1 MSYVAQAQAQYAEA
15 VQQSKANAEA
25 YKKSIAEIFDSQ
37 KEQTQKQADSDIKK
51 LDSQY
56 KGLYDEAALQ
66 QLVNER
72 NLKQKQ
78 ASLGLTDSGLTA
90 SQQTA
95 IQVARGNANAKISA
109 QKQAAVDSITVQLEQ
124 YLAQIEQNRANS
136 FAEVDYNLNANNT
149 NLYNTLMSQAYSNQA
164 ALDAA
169 NAQAA
174 ATIEAARIAAAAS
187 ASNGTSSTPTL
198 DFSMAKETLKN
209 YKTSGANSNDIYS
222 YIYSLDSAYGLSDA
236 QVSNLL
242 SYAGIS
248 NMSGYN
254 NWGKRQSEATTAINS
269 TASDILSKYNG
280 MSYDQ
285 IYGIYYGTYMNGSHN
300 YQNIPKYTSVA
311 NHLDNWLNKNYNNR
325 KTAKFSV

>member
-1 MSYVAQAQAQYAEA
+1 MSYYVSQAQAQYADAAKKNKE
-15 VQQSKANAEA
+15 NADA
-25 YKKSIAEIFDSQ
+25 YKQSVGEIFDTQRDQVNKQAESD
-37 KEQTQKQADSDIKK
+37 TQKVG
-51 LDSQY
+51 SQY
-56 KGLYDEAALQ
+56 KGLYDESALQ

-72 NLKQKQ
+72 NLKQRQ

-95 IQVARGNANAKISA
+95 IQVSRGNADAKISA
-109 QKQAAVDSITVQLEQ
+109 QKQAAIDSITLQLEQ
-124 YLAQIEQNRANS
+124 YLAQIEQNRASS
-136 FAEVDYNLNANNT
+136 FAEIDYNLNNTNT
-149 NLYNTLMSQAYSNQA
+149 NLYNTLMSQAYSNDA
-164 ALDAA
+164 AVAAA
-169 NAQAA
+169 NAQAQ
-174 ATIEAARIAAAAS
+174 ATIEAAKIAAAS
-187 ASNGTSSTPTL
+187 SGSGTTTPTL

-209 YKTSGANSNDIYS
+209 YKASGANSNDIYS

>member
-1 MSYVAQAQAQYAEA
+1 MSYVAQAQAQYADA
-15 VQQSKANAEA
+15 VRQSKENAEA
-25 YKKSIAEIFDSQ
+25 YKKSISEIFDSQ

-174 ATIEAARIAAAAS
+174 ATIEAARIAAEQAAEEKAAS
-187 ASNGTSSTPTL
+187 KHESELNNYYKN
-198 DFSMAKETLKN
+198 AKYLMENVGEEAAYN
-209 YKTSGANSNDIYS
+209 YIDKLYSGLNAKITDDEGEELCLALGINAENYS
-222 YIYSLDSAYGLSDA
+222 AA
-236 QVSNLL
+236 
-242 SYAGIS
+242 
-248 NMSGYN
+248 
-254 NWGKRQSEATTAINS
+254 
-269 TASDILSKYNG
+269 SKYDATIAYN
-280 MSYDQ
+280 YAFRKNN
-285 IYGIYYGTYMNGSHN
+285 YGRN
-300 YQNIPKYTSVA
+300 
-311 NHLDNWLNKNYNNR
+311 
-325 KTAKFSV
+325 

>member
-136 FAEVDYNLNANNT
+136 FAEVDYNLNNTNT

-174 ATIEAARIAAAAS
+174 ASIEAARIAAAEKATSEAKSNENTYYKRAKYLLENSGEDAANRYIAS
-187 ASNGTSSTPTL
+187 LNIDHDTRFSLAQSLGISGYVSGTSATNSSAVARAAV
-198 DFSMAKETLKN
+198 DALKLTR
-209 YKTSGANSNDIYS
+209 K
-222 YIYSLDSAYGLSDA
+222 
-236 QVSNLL
+236 
-242 SYAGIS
+242 
-248 NMSGYN
+248 N
-254 NWGKRQSEATTAINS
+254 NH
-269 TASDILSKYNG
+269 
-280 MSYDQ
+280 M
-285 IYGIYYGTYMNGSHN
+285 
-300 YQNIPKYTSVA
+300 P
-311 NHLDNWLNKNYNNR
+311 
-325 KTAKFSV
+325 

>member
-15 VQQSKANAEA
+15 VRQSKENADA
-25 YKKSIAEIFDSQ
+25 YKKSISEIFDNQ

-95 IQVARGNANAKISA
+95 IQVSRGNANAKISA

-174 ATIEAARIAAAAS
+174 ATIEAARIAAEQEAAS
-187 ASNGTSSTPTL
+187 ALKTNVDTYYERAKYLLENNSAKSAIDYIESLDLDVADRARLRMSLGLSQTPDPNPVSPVSPVSNVIEQLRLMNNYNDKIRFLSNSLKNGTITQGEYNRLAYSI
-198 DFSMAKETLKN
+198 
-209 YKTSGANSNDIYS
+209 SGRS
-222 YIYSLDSAYGLSDA
+222 
-236 QVSNLL
+236 
-242 SYAGIS
+242 
-248 NMSGYN
+248 
-254 NWGKRQSEATTAINS
+254 R
-269 TASDILSKYNG
+269 
-280 MSYDQ
+280 
-285 IYGIYYGTYMNGSHN
+285 
-300 YQNIPKYTSVA
+300 
-311 NHLDNWLNKNYNNR
+311 
-325 KTAKFSV
+325 

>member
-15 VQQSKANAEA
+15 VRQSKENADA
-25 YKKSIAEIFDSQ
+25 YKKSIAEIFDNQ

-95 IQVARGNANAKISA
+95 IQVSRGNANAKISA

-174 ATIEAARIAAAAS
+174 ATIEAARIAAEQEAAS
-187 ASNGTSSTPTL
+187 AANTAAKTNENTYYKRAKDLRNYAGDDSAWKYLNGLASSGSIDSGTLRSLCYSLGIDYTKYTTPTTTTGNIVMGPYRTPYEEMVASL
-198 DFSMAKETLKN
+198 NRQGFKAPHLLK
-209 YKTSGANSNDIYS
+209 
-222 YIYSLDSAYGLSDA
+222 
-236 QVSNLL
+236 
-242 SYAGIS
+242 
-248 NMSGYN
+248 
-254 NWGKRQSEATTAINS
+254 
-269 TASDILSKYNG
+269 
-280 MSYDQ
+280 
-285 IYGIYYGTYMNGSHN
+285 
-300 YQNIPKYTSVA
+300 
-311 NHLDNWLNKNYNNR
+311 
-325 KTAKFSV
+325 

>member
-1 MSYVAQAQAQYAEA
+1 MDYIAQAQAQIAEGTR
-15 VQQSKANAEA
+15 KNKENADA
-25 YKKSIAEIFDSQ
+25 YKKSVGETFDIQ
-37 KEQTQKQADSDIKK
+37 GEQAKKQAEHDKQQ
-51 LDSQY
+51 LDGQY

-72 NLKQKQ
+72 NLKQRQ

-95 IQVARGNANAKISA
+95 IQVSRGNADAKISA
-109 QKQAAVDSITVQLEQ
+109 QKQAAIDSIILQLEQ
-124 YLAQIEQNRANS
+124 YLAQIEQNRANA
-136 FAEVDYNLNANNT
+136 FAEIDYNLNTANN

-164 ALDAA
+164 AFDAA

-174 ATIEAARIAAAAS
+174 ATIEAARIAAAS
-187 ASNGTSSTPTL
+187 SGSGTTTPTL

-209 YKTSGANSNDIYS
+209 YKASGANSNDIYS

-300 YQNIPKYTSVA
+300 YQNIPKYKSAA
-311 NHLDNWLNKNYNNR
+311 NYLDKWLDNNYNNR

>member
-15 VQQSKANAEA
+15 VRQSKENADA
-25 YKKSIAEIFDSQ
+25 YKKSISEIFDNQ

-95 IQVARGNANAKISA
+95 IQVSRGNANAKISA

-174 ATIEAARIAAAAS
+174 ATIEAARIAAEQEAAEKASSKHESELNNYYRNAKYLMENVGEEAAYNYIDKLYSGLNAKITDDEGEELCLALGINAENYSAAS
-187 ASNGTSSTPTL
+187 KYDATIAYNYA
-198 DFSMAKETLKN
+198 FRKN
-209 YKTSGANSNDIYS
+209 N
-222 YIYSLDSAYGLSDA
+222 YGR
-236 QVSNLL
+236 N
-242 SYAGIS
+242 
-248 NMSGYN
+248 
-254 NWGKRQSEATTAINS
+254 
-269 TASDILSKYNG
+269 
-280 MSYDQ
+280 
-285 IYGIYYGTYMNGSHN
+285 
-300 YQNIPKYTSVA
+300 
-311 NHLDNWLNKNYNNR
+311 
-325 KTAKFSV
+325 

>member
-1 MSYVAQAQAQYAEA
+1 MSYVAQAQAQYADA
-15 VQQSKANAEA
+15 VRQSKENAEA
-25 YKKSIAEIFDSQ
+25 YKKSISEIFDSQ
-37 KEQTQKQADSDIKK
+37 KEQTQKQADNDIKN

-174 ATIEAARIAAAAS
+174 ATIEAARIAAEQEAAS
-187 ASNGTSSTPTL
+187 ATNTAAKTNENTYYKRAKYLLENSGNEAAINYIESLDLDVADRARLRMSLGLSQTPNTNPVSNVIERLNLMNNYNDKIRFLSNSLKNGTITQGEYNRLAYSI
-198 DFSMAKETLKN
+198 
-209 YKTSGANSNDIYS
+209 SGRS
-222 YIYSLDSAYGLSDA
+222 
-236 QVSNLL
+236 
-242 SYAGIS
+242 
-248 NMSGYN
+248 
-254 NWGKRQSEATTAINS
+254 R
-269 TASDILSKYNG
+269 
-280 MSYDQ
+280 
-285 IYGIYYGTYMNGSHN
+285 
-300 YQNIPKYTSVA
+300 
-311 NHLDNWLNKNYNNR
+311 
-325 KTAKFSV
+325 